1 MPNCII
7 AASCMCLFVYLCPS
21 VSLYLSIYLPNPPSP
36 LLLPPSLSLSL
47 SATKV
52 PRHLASLD
60 RLLEASTTGWLAST
74 EDPSIA
80 DFVWVPTL
88 QSVQAGW
95 TGDADALKAFPRLGA
110 LVDKFMEVESVKA
123 WYAKQAGEGKE

>member
-1 MPNCII
+1 M
-7 AASCMCLFVYLCPS
+7 SLCLSLSLGVSL
-21 VSLYLSIYLPNPPSP
+21 SLYLSHQSPIPP
-36 LLLPPSLSLSL
+36 PPPALSLTL

>member
-1 MPNCII
+1 M
-7 AASCMCLFVYLCPS
+7 
-21 VSLYLSIYLPNPPSP
+21 
-36 LLLPPSLSLSL
+36 
-47 SATKV
+47 